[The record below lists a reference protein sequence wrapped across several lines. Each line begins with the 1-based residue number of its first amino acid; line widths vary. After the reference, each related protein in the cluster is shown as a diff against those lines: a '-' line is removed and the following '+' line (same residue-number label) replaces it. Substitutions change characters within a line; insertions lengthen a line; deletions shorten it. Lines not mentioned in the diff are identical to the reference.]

1 MKDRINIQ
9 EINPKAYQAMF
20 ALEGFLATT
29 SISKSHKELI
39 KIRASQINGCA
50 YCLDMH
56 IKDALKNGES
66 PQRIYTLSAWRETSF
81 FTEEEITILTL
92 TEEVTLISPGV
103 SEETYERAAG
113 LFTAIQLS
121 EIIMAIVTINAWNR
135 IAISTHLKPALEDKV
150 K

>member
-9 EINPKAYQAMF
+9 EVNPKAYQAMF
-20 ALEGFLATT
+20 ALEGFLANT
-29 SISKSHKELI
+29 SISKSNKELI

-81 FTEEEITILTL
+81 FTEEEVAILTL
-92 TEEVTLISPGV
+92 TEEVTNIGSGV

-113 LFTAIQLS
+113 LFNELQLS

-135 IAISTHLKPALEDKV
+135 IAISTHLKPALESK
-150 K
+150 